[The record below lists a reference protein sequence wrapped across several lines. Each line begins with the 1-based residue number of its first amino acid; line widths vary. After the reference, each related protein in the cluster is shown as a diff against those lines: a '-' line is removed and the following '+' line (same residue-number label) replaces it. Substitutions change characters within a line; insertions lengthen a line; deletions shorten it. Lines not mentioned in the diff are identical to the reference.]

1 MAGIPK
7 ERHDL
12 KFEDFKTSEIFDIIK
27 AINHIKAVTALLP
40 KQLGLQNEELK
51 RFFFDMRDRF
61 DDCYQENKKFL
72 GVILY
77 MAGIPKERHD
87 LKFEDFKTSEIF
99 DIIKAINHIK
109 AVTALLPKQ
118 LALPQ

>member
-1 MAGIPK
+1 MYQNQVENEQRAFHIPVAQRVDGLNHTAK
-7 ERHDL
+7 LRSRH
-12 KFEDFKTSEIFDIIK
+12 F
-27 AINHIKAVTALLP
+27 
-40 KQLGLQNEELK
+40 GLQNEELK
-51 RFFFDMRDRF
+51 RFFFDMRDKF
-61 DDCYQENKKFL
+61 DDCYEENKKFL

-77 MAGIPKERHD
+77 MAGIQKERHD
-87 LKFEDFKTSEIF
+87 LKFEDFKTEEIF

>member
-1 MAGIPK
+1 MYQDPIENEQRAFHIPIADRVDGLNYTAK
-7 ERHDL
+7 LRSRH
-12 KFEDFKTSEIFDIIK
+12 F
-27 AINHIKAVTALLP
+27 
-40 KQLGLQNEELK
+40 GLQNEDLK

-61 DDCYQENKKFL
+61 DDCYKENKQFL

-87 LKFEDFKTSEIF
+87 LNFDDFKTEEIF
-99 DIIKAINHIK
+99 NIIKAIHHIK
-109 AVTALLPKQ
+109 AVTAILPKQ

>member
-1 MAGIPK
+1 MYQNQIENEQRAFNIPIAD
-7 ERHDL
+7 RVDGLIH
-12 KFEDFKTSEIFDIIK
+12 TSKIN
-27 AINHIKAVTALLP
+27 AIHF
-40 KQLGLQNEELK
+40 GLQNEELK
-51 RFFFDMRDRF
+51 LFFFDMRDKF

-87 LKFEDFKTSEIF
+87 LNFEDFKTSEIL
-99 DIIKAINHIK
+99 DIIKAIIHIK
-109 AVTALLPKQ
+109 AVTALLPKR

>member
-12 KFEDFKTSEIFDIIK
+12 KFEDF
-27 AINHIKAVTALLP
+27 
-40 KQLGLQNEELK
+40 Q
-51 RFFFDMRDRF
+51 
-61 DDCYQENKKFL
+61 
-72 GVILY
+72 
-77 MAGIPKERHD
+77 
-87 LKFEDFKTSEIF
+87 TSEIF